1 MRDFIYSDDNKRYH
15 TWNYHLRH
23 KFGCKVMKLALNAG
37 FTCPN
42 IDGTKGYGGCTY
54 CSGGSGDFAGDPSES
69 IPRQFE
75 DIKEMMHHK
84 WKDGKYM
91 PYFQAHTNTY
101 APVDVLRR
109 RFEGVLAKPD
119 VVGISIATRA
129 DCLGDDVVEYLSEL
143 NDRTYLIVELGLQS
157 VFDETGERIN
167 RCHTYSE
174 FLEGYN
180 RLKERGI
187 NICVHLID
195 GLPGETPDMMIESA
209 RKTGALMPHCVKLH
223 LLHVLRGTAMA
234 EELENGK
241 FRLLERDEYVDII
254 VRQLEVLPP
263 EIVIQRLT
271 GDGARDTLIG
281 PLWSLKKFEVL
292 NAIDKTMAA
301 RDTWQ
306 GRLVCHS
313 SPIMPK

>member
-1 MRDFIYSDDNKRYH
+1 MNGFIYSDDNKRYH

-54 CSGGSGDFAGDPSES
+54 CSGGSGDFAGDPKES
-69 IPRQFE
+69 ILKQLE
-75 DIKEMMHHK
+75 DIKEMMRHK

-101 APVDVLRR
+101 APVDILRE
-109 RFEGVLAKPD
+109 RFERVLVQPE

-129 DCLGDDVVEYLSEL
+129 DCLGDDVIDYLSEL
-143 NDRTYLIVELGLQS
+143 NERTYLIVELGLQS
-157 VFDETGERIN
+157 IFDATGERIN
-167 RCHTYSE
+167 RCHTYEE

-180 RLKERGI
+180 RLKDRGI

-209 RKTGALMPHCVKLH
+209 RTVGALMPHCVKLH
-223 LLHVLRGTAMA
+223 LLHVLRGTVMA
-234 EELENGK
+234 EELKNGK
-241 FRLLERDEYVDII
+241 FRLLERDEYVDIV
-254 VRQLEVLPP
+254 VRQLEVLPH
-263 EIVIQRLT
+263 EIIIQRLT
-271 GDGARDTLIG
+271 GDGARDSLIG

-306 GRLVCHS
+306 GRLV
-313 SPIMPK
+313 